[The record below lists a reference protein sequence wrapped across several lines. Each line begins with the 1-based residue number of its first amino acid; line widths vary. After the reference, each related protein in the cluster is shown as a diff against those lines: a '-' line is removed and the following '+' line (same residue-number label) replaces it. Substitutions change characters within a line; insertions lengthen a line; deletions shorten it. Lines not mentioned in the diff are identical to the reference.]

1 MRRLLISGLRGAA
14 LALLLAGAAGAADAP
29 GMGVLRGVDKAHGE
43 EREIAERV
51 EWFKSRRGLDDA
63 PAAAAARARAV
74 TDLRR
79 TLAGGMPALLA
90 DESWQPLGPDGMTML
105 DWAMG
110 RVAGRVSALAV
121 DPGDEDHVWLGA
133 AAGGLWE
140 TTDGG
145 QSWQQ
150 RFDQIGTESIG
161 SILIEDGAP
170 DHVWVGTG
178 EADAG
183 CLDYFGMG
191 LFYSADGGQTFEPRN
206 GDGDTAMPLSFVT
219 ALAQSPLDHQ
229 LLLVGGKGHCN
240 ESGSSGSGGIF
251 RSADAGQT
259 WTQVFVASS
268 VRDLLFDPLDGATVY
283 ASIRSKGIYKSTD
296 AGQTWN
302 LLDNGLPV
310 NSAAANSRIAMA
322 PGDPAILYALVGASN
337 GANLQLYRSGD
348 AGASWTEVN
357 DDTCEGQCSY
367 NLTLDVNPVDP
378 DQLLVGT
385 IRPALSTDGGSTLT
399 LLTAGWGG
407 QQSVHQDTHI
417 VRYSRNDGNRF
428 WIGSDGGLWRSDDGG
443 GSFANLN
450 ANLEITQFYDIAI
463 DPDNPDRVFGGAQDN
478 SSSRGDGDLVW
489 DVTEV
494 TGDGFMNAIDPD
506 DGNRV
511 FQTSYPNSGGAMLIL
526 STDAGAPDSYQWVSQ
541 SGFDGSEPFAWVT
554 PLVAAGGSVFVASNR
569 IYRAPIGDDAGAYQ
583 WSPVSDNLGGSVS
596 VLTPAPVTSSGT
608 MRVYAGT
615 SNGHIWTSADALAD
629 APQWSDVTASYPH
642 GNVSDI
648 AVDRDDETRVFVTR
662 SAFAAPHL
670 FRSNGSADWD
680 TIGDGLPGVPANSV
694 AIDPLDGHRIF
705 VGTDIGVFVSDDDGA
720 TFAPFMAG
728 LPLGIVVT
736 DLEISLEPHV
746 LVAGT
751 YGRGAW
757 KVTLAG
763 SDAIF
768 RSGFDEMAPPGR

>member
-121 DPGDEDHVWLGA
+121 DPVDEDHVWLGA

-206 GDGDTAMPLSFVT
+206 GDGDTPMPLSFVT

-268 VRDLLFDPLDGATVY
+268 VRDLGRWA
-283 ASIRSKGIYKSTD
+283 
-296 AGQTWN
+296 
-302 LLDNGLPV
+302 
-310 NSAAANSRIAMA
+310 
-322 PGDPAILYALVGASN
+322 
-337 GANLQLYRSGD
+337 
-348 AGASWTEVN
+348 
-357 DDTCEGQCSY
+357 
-367 NLTLDVNPVDP
+367 
-378 DQLLVGT
+378 
-385 IRPALSTDGGSTLT
+385 STLP
-399 LLTAGWGG
+399 LPIEEY
-407 QQSVHQDTHI
+407 QSCSGMAQ
-417 VRYSRNDGNRF
+417 SRC
-428 WIGSDGGLWRSDDGG
+428 
-443 GSFANLN
+443 A
-450 ANLEITQFYDIAI
+450 
-463 DPDNPDRVFGGAQDN
+463 
-478 SSSRGDGDLVW
+478 
-489 DVTEV
+489 
-494 TGDGFMNAIDPD
+494 
-506 DGNRV
+506 
-511 FQTSYPNSGGAMLIL
+511 
-526 STDAGAPDSYQWVSQ
+526 
-541 SGFDGSEPFAWVT
+541 
-554 PLVAAGGSVFVASNR
+554 
-569 IYRAPIGDDAGAYQ
+569 
-583 WSPVSDNLGGSVS
+583 
-596 VLTPAPVTSSGT
+596 
-608 MRVYAGT
+608 
-615 SNGHIWTSADALAD
+615 
-629 APQWSDVTASYPH
+629 
-642 GNVSDI
+642 
-648 AVDRDDETRVFVTR
+648 
-662 SAFAAPHL
+662 
-670 FRSNGSADWD
+670 
-680 TIGDGLPGVPANSV
+680 
-694 AIDPLDGHRIF
+694 
-705 VGTDIGVFVSDDDGA
+705 
-720 TFAPFMAG
+720 
-728 LPLGIVVT
+728 
-736 DLEISLEPHV
+736 
-746 LVAGT
+746 
-751 YGRGAW
+751 
-757 KVTLAG
+757 
-763 SDAIF
+763 
-768 RSGFDEMAPPGR
+768 